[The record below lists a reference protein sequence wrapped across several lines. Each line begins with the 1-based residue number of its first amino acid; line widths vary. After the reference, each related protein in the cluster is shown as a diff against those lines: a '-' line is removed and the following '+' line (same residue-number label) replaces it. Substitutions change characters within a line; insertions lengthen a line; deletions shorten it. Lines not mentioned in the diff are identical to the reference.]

1 MIADGLKSL
10 AVDID
15 TLKLMEDNP
24 RRGDVTAVKRSYARF
39 GQVKPIVATPDMT
52 VIAGNHSLIAAR
64 ELGWTEI
71 AVNVVPFDSE
81 EAKAYALADNRTA
94 DLGTYDNE
102 ALAGLLTEVAVDPEL
117 LLATGYTEADVEA
130 LTHLAMPPDL
140 DDLIDDI
147 GDPTA
152 EDGLIRVTLK
162 LSPELAEALQAEIK
176 RVGSDQQAVELW
188 LNL

>member
-1 MIADGLKSL
+1 MIAEGLKSL
-10 AVDID
+10 AVNID
-15 TLKLMEDNP
+15 TLNLIKGNP
-24 RRGDVTAVKRSYARF
+24 RRGDVAAVKRSYARF

-102 ALAGLLTEVAVDPEL
+102 TLAELLAEVAVDPEL
-117 LLATGYTEADVEA
+117 LLATGYTEADLEA
-130 LTHLAMPPDL
+130 LVGDITVPDFQPTDEDQPRL
-140 DDLIDDI
+140 DQRAATMC
-147 GDPTA
+147 PQCSF
-152 EDGLIRVTLK
+152 EW
-162 LSPELAEALQAEIK
+162 
-176 RVGSDQQAVELW
+176 RVGPKGEIEPV
-188 LNL
+188 